1 MLRKL
6 KRMKIP
12 KNLSEQ
18 QVLNTINKIARKLA
32 PKYVFASYDV
42 DDIQQEAFLMG
53 IEALDRFD
61 TNKPLENFLYTRINN
76 RLKNFK
82 RDNYYRF
89 DHGNAQKIQDR
100 KRSLL
105 EPIDIHSLY
114 SIATRDE
121 TVDQAHLEE
130 ILTLID
136 RKLPAHLRGDYLK
149 LRSNSSLPKSR
160 KANITEVIK
169 RIIEGEYD
177 EEG

>member
-1 MLRKL
+1 MRYAGALLRAVL
-6 KRMKIP
+6 D
-12 KNLSEQ
+12 LSGAKFGLEFQ
-18 QVLNTINKIARKLA
+18 CKVVDLASIDILELNRVQI
-32 PKYVFASYDV
+32 VASSD
-42 DDIQQEAFLMG
+42 
-53 IEALDRFD
+53 
-61 TNKPLENFLYTRINN
+61 
-76 RLKNFK
+76 
-82 RDNYYRF
+82 RF